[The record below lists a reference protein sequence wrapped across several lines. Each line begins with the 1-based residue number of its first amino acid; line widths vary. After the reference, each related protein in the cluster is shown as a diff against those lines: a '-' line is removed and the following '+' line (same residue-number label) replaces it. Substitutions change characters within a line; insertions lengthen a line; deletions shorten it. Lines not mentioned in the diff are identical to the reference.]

1 MRNKLRYLAPNK
13 LIDKLWLNY
22 VSTDNESSWH
32 FSWKGSWRR
41 FRGNGDWNA
50 EVSDQYA
57 ILLKILNDYK
67 IKRKQ
72 RSSVLL
78 KVALLWLSSEYRGWE
93 GVSLQKK
100 CLDVSCGGE
109 KDPYFVY
116 NIDQILA
123 CTRSAYESTVRAKW
137 ASERW
142 VLQKKKMDRRWPR
155 CLNPRTEDP
164 GEGERK
170 EVNSICD
177 C

>member
-78 KVALLWLSSEYRGWE
+78 KVALLWLSSEYGGRGVGGGQSTEKVLRCVMRRRE
-93 GVSLQKK
+93 GPVFCLWYRPNFSLYKKRLWKYCESKVSFWTM
-100 CLDVSCGGE
+100 V
-109 KDPYFVY
+109 F
-116 NIDQILA
+116 A
-123 CTRSAYESTVRAKW
+123 
-137 ASERW
+137 
-142 VLQKKKMDRRWPR
+142 KKK
-155 CLNPRTEDP
+155 N
-164 GEGERK
+164 G
-170 EVNSICD
+170 
-177 C
+177 